1 MNIFTEKLNK
11 NLAQSLLENQFEEP
25 LELQTMAIRKI
36 NGGGD
41 VLVEAPV
48 GAGKSTTIV
57 ISTLQ
62 KLQAAFEDAPRALI
76 IASGKEEVIAMKEQF
91 AVLGKHTNLRVHAA
105 HEGEKIDKLA
115 EAIYFGADVVIGT
128 PVRVLELYFKKNLNI
143 NKIKLFAI
151 DDAEMMI
158 KNSNQG
164 QIDRLA
170 LSLPK
175 CQHLV
180 FTKEYN
186 PKVERLI
193 EKFIVAPAFIQME
206 G

>member
-11 NLAQSLLENQFEEP
+11 NLTKSLLEHHFEEP
-25 LELQTMAIRKI
+25 LELQSTAIRKI
-36 NGGGD
+36 NSGAD
-41 VLVEAPV
+41 VIVEAP
-48 GAGKSTTIV
+48 AGSGRSTTIV
-57 ISTLQ
+57 ISTLH
-62 KLQAAFEDAPRALI
+62 KLQAAFEDAPRALLI
-76 IASGKEEVIAMKEQF
+76 VADKEAAIAMKEQF
-91 AVLGKHTNLRVHAA
+91 ALLGAYTNLRVHAA

-128 PVRVLELYFKKNLNI
+128 PVRILELYFKKNLNI
-143 NKIKLFAI
+143 NKIKLFAL

-158 KNSNQG
+158 KNANQG

-180 FTKEYN
+180 FTTDYN
-186 PKVERLI
+186 AKVERLI
-193 EKFIVAPAFIQME
+193 EKFIVAPQMISFE

>member
-11 NLAQSLLENQFEEP
+11 NLAKSLLAHQFAEP
-25 LELQTMAIRKI
+25 LELQATAIRKI
-36 NGGGD
+36 NSGAD
-41 VLVEAPV
+41 VVVEAP
-48 GAGKSTTIV
+48 AGSGRSSTIV
-57 ISTLQ
+57 ISTLHR
-62 KLQAAFEDAPRALI
+62 LQSAFEDAPRALI
-76 IASGKEEVIAMKEQF
+76 IVAGKEEAIAMKEQF
-91 AVLGKHTNLRVHAA
+91 ALLGSYTNLRVHAA

-115 EAIYFGADVVIGT
+115 ESIYFGADVVIGT
-128 PVRVLELYFKKNLNI
+128 PSRVLELYFKKNLNI

-158 KNSNQG
+158 KNANQG

-180 FTKEYN
+180 FTSNYSA
-186 PKVERLI
+186 KVERLI
-193 EKFIVAPAFIQME
+193 EKFIVAPQIISFSN
-206 G
+206 

>member
-11 NLAQSLLENQFEEP
+11 NLAKSLLENQFEEP
-25 LELQTMAIRKI
+25 LELQDAAIRKI

-41 VLVEAPV
+41 VIVEAPV
-48 GAGKSTTIV
+48 GTGKSTTIV

-76 IASGKEEVIAMKEQF
+76 IVAGKEEVIAMKEQF
-91 AVLGKHTNLRVHAA
+91 AVLGRHTNLRIHAA

-193 EKFIVAPAFIQME
+193 EKFIVAPAFIQIE

>member
-11 NLAQSLLENQFEEP
+11 NLAKSLQENQFAEP
-25 LELQTMAIRKI
+25 LPLQATAIRKI
-36 NGGGD
+36 NSGSD
-41 VLVEAPV
+41 VIVEAP
-48 GAGKSTTIV
+48 AGSGRSTTIV
-57 ISTLQ
+57 ISTLH
-62 KLQAAFEDAPRALI
+62 KLQASFEDAPRALI
-76 IASGKEEVIAMKEQF
+76 IVAGKEEAIAMKEQF
-91 AVLGKHTNLRVHAA
+91 SLLGAYTDLRVHAA

-115 EAIYFGADVVIGT
+115 ESIYFGSDVVIGT
-128 PVRVLELYFKKNLNI
+128 PGRVLELYFKKNLNI

-158 KNSNQG
+158 KNANQG

-180 FTKEYN
+180 FTSDHSA
-186 PKVERLI
+186 KVERLI
-193 EKFIVAPAFIQME
+193 EKFIIAPQIVSVEA
-206 G
+206 

>member
-11 NLAQSLLENQFEEP
+11 NLAKSLLEHQLAEP
-25 LELQTMAIRKI
+25 FALQTAAIRKI
-36 NGGGD
+36 NSGSD
-41 VLVEAPV
+41 VIVEAP
-48 GAGKSTTIV
+48 AGSGRSTTIV
-57 ISTLQ
+57 ISTLH

-76 IASGKEEVIAMKEQF
+76 IVAGKEEAIAMKEQF
-91 AVLGKHTNLRVHAA
+91 ALLGAYTDLRVHAA

-115 EAIYFGADVVIGT
+115 ESIYFGSDVVIGT
-128 PVRVLELYFKKNLNI
+128 PTRVLELYFKKNLNI

-158 KNSNQG
+158 KNANQG

-180 FTKEYN
+180 FTSDYSA
-186 PKVERLI
+186 KVERLI
-193 EKFIVAPAFIQME
+193 EKFIVAPQFVNLE
-206 G
+206 D